1 MKGLELSGLYYEIYG
16 KPMIEEKFSQYKRE
30 MAVGLVGEGSECF
43 GFDDEY
49 STDHDFGPGFCIWL
63 PRNLYM
69 SIGEALQ
76 KAYNELPSSF
86 MGYNSYEKIV
96 QRRVGVFDI
105 ESFYHKY
112 TNCGAFPKNVVEW
125 MKIPERFLATAVNG
139 KVFFDERGEFTRA
152 REVLKGFYPDDVL
165 RKKLASRLANIAPD
179 SIII

>member
-86 MGYNSYEKIV
+86 MGYHSYEKIV

-105 ESFYHKY
+105 ESFYHKWQ
-112 TNCGAFPKNVVEW
+112 PQ
-125 MKIPERFLATAVNG
+125 
-139 KVFFDERGEFTRA
+139 
-152 REVLKGFYPDDVL
+152 
-165 RKKLASRLANIAPD
+165 
-179 SIII
+179 